1 MINNKVMEEE
11 RLING
16 AVGRIREVKEGSDG
30 LLYILI
36 DDANGKILRLK
47 PVK

>member
-1 MINNKVMEEE
+1 MTNNKVMEEE

-16 AVGRIREVKEGSDG
+16 AVGRIREVKEGPDG

-36 DDANGKILRLK
+36 DDTNGKILRLK